1 MIEPIAE
8 NNVGKQDNATLT
20 KAANIMKKYKKKY
33 NDIKNDYQKRTKICE
48 QLGALKFQKVVF
60 KVEKIKYDILQKV
73 CPNFIKYYEKLSDK
87 IVKRKLKKYHSEP
100 RKKEIL
106 ENHRLNKMLMRKEIN
121 RKQNRNYHIDEYLPT
136 SMVHYLEWNKK
147 IHKKGA
153 KVNLAVIP
161 ILGVAAVI
169 GFSPAIPFLVME
181 VGSLL
186 INCQCINIQNYNIY
200 RLKSKEEKLRK
211 IEKRN
216 LANSAKK
223 YNDINKVVSKSF
235 EKKEE
240 IPTPEAIIDN
250 LKTKEELQ
258 QLKSLLIKEIYYRNN
273 TTQKN
278 NIKGGHKR

>member
-48 QLGALKFQKVVF
+48 KLGALKFQKVVF

-147 IHKKGA
+147 IHKKFWIST
-153 KVNLAVIP
+153 KIVQVF
-161 ILGVAAVI
+161 VVD
-169 GFSPAIPFLVME
+169 GFNIFLFVYHIT
-181 VGSLL
+181 GKCF
-186 INCQCINIQNYNIY
+186 NHNIV
-200 RLKSKEEKLRK
+200 RSMMR
-211 IEKRN
+211 
-216 LANSAKK
+216 
-223 YNDINKVVSKSF
+223 
-235 EKKEE
+235 
-240 IPTPEAIIDN
+240 
-250 LKTKEELQ
+250 
-258 QLKSLLIKEIYYRNN
+258 
-273 TTQKN
+273 
-278 NIKGGHKR
+278 